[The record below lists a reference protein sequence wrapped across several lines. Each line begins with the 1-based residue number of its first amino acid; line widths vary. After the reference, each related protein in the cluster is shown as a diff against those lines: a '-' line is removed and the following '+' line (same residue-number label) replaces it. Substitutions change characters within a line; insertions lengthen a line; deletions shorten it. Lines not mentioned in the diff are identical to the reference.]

1 MIDRADLPFTVGL
14 AARMASASAEAM
26 SCALLEKCDLKRQV
40 GNDSKL
46 ALPTWQLPCID
57 ISSILKR
64 DQAMNATIGRCSEN
78 RVRRPGNVTGVKT
91 ICRVAAKCK
100 IKAFPAR
107 RMP

>member
-14 AARMASASAEAM
+14 AARMASASAEAV
-26 SCALLEKCDLKRQV
+26 SSALLEKFDLRRHV

-64 DQAMNATIGRCSEN
+64 DWAMNATIGRCSGN
-78 RVRRPGNVTGVKT
+78 WVRRPRNVTRVKT
-91 ICRVAAKCK
+91 ICRVAAKCE
-100 IKAFPAR
+100 IKAIPAR
-107 RMP
+107 QMP